1 MKALTRILV
10 SMAAAFALLPATA
23 WSAVGGGAVIHNA
36 ATLSFAGGQVTV
48 TVDVTVSTV
57 ASAPVF
63 DVNQTNIDSY
73 PGSVSDF
80 LYTISATAN
89 GSDTYNLSTS
99 SVDVDVSAPGALTI
113 TPATVVLG
121 ASIASQDSDA
131 AGNVYIPANSEA
143 DLAVGD
149 RVLVTV
155 SGNDYVY
162 EIATLTPG
170 TPTSTAGN
178 STTPE
183 TPTRL
188 TLTPITGGAPAISTG
203 VIPAGTQIGEQ
214 QVLTVQVTAGTPAA
228 AGVNGLHTLTV
239 SGSTTALSGGS
250 AVLFDDG
257 LNATN
262 TVLSGEGSFTKEV
275 RNVTNGGSFA
285 TSGVTATTGDVLE
298 YQLTAASLAGSNL
311 VAAVVEDTVP
321 TYTAYVANSTTLNG
335 NPVAD
340 AGTTPFPLDEG
351 GIPVNTPS
359 GASGELIDGESAIVI
374 FQVTVD

>member
-1 MKALTRILV
+1 MKALTKVLVTLV
-10 SMAAAFALLPATA
+10 SAVVLLPVTA

-48 TVDVTVSTV
+48 FVEVTVSTV

-63 DVNQTNIDSY
+63 DVNPTNIDSY

-80 LYTISATAN
+80 LYTISATSN
-89 GSDTYNLSTS
+89 GSDTYNVSTS
-99 SVDVDVSAPGALTI
+99 SVDAGVSAPGALTI
-113 TPATVVLG
+113 TPASVVLG

-131 AGNVYIPANSEA
+131 GGNVYIPANSEVE
-143 DLAVGD
+143 LAVGD

-155 SGNDYVY
+155 AGNDYVY

-170 TPTSTAGN
+170 TPASTIGN

-183 TPTRL
+183 TPTSL
-188 TLTPITGGAPAISTG
+188 TLTPITGGAPVISTG
-203 VIPAGTQIGEQ
+203 TIPAGTQIGEQ
-214 QVLTVQVTAGTPAA
+214 QVLTVQVTAGTPVT
-228 AGVNGLHTLTV
+228 AGVNGVHTLTV

-250 AVLFDDG
+250 AVLFSDG

-262 TVLSGEGSFTKEV
+262 TVLSGDGTLLKEV
-275 RNVTNGGSFA
+275 RNVTEGGSFA
-285 TSGVTATTGDVLE
+285 TSGVTAKTGDVLE
-298 YQLTAASLAGSNL
+298 YQLTAASNAGSNL
-311 VAAVVEDTVP
+311 VAAVMEDTIP
-321 TYTAYVANSTTLNG
+321 TYTAYVTNSTTLNG

-351 GIPVNTPS
+351 GIAVNTPS
-359 GASGELIDGESAIVI
+359 GASGELVDGETAIVI

>member
-1 MKALTRILV
+1 MKALTKVLVTLV
-10 SMAAAFALLPATA
+10 SAVALLPVTA

-48 TVDVTVSTV
+48 FVEVTVSTV

-63 DVNQTNIDSY
+63 DVNPTNIDSY

-80 LYTISATAN
+80 LYTISATSN
-89 GSDTYNLSTS
+89 GSDTYNVSTS
-99 SVDVDVSAPGALTI
+99 SVDAGVSAPAALTI
-113 TPATVVLG
+113 TPASVVLG

-131 AGNVYIPANSEA
+131 GGNVYIPANSEVE
-143 DLAVGD
+143 LAVGD

-155 SGNDYVY
+155 AGNDYVY

-170 TPTSTAGN
+170 TPASTIGN

-183 TPTRL
+183 TPTSL
-188 TLTPITGGAPAISTG
+188 TLTPITGGAPVISTG
-203 VIPAGTQIGEQ
+203 TIPAGTQIGEQ
-214 QVLTVQVTAGTPAA
+214 QVLTVQVTAGTPVT
-228 AGVNGLHTLTV
+228 AGVNGVHTLTV

-250 AVLFDDG
+250 AVLFSDG

-262 TVLSGEGSFTKEV
+262 TVLSGDGSLLKEV
-275 RNVTNGGSFA
+275 RNVTEGGSFA
-285 TSGVTATTGDVLE
+285 TSGVTAKTGDVLE
-298 YQLTAASLAGSNL
+298 YQLTAASNAGSNL
-311 VAAVVEDTVP
+311 VAAVMEDTIP
-321 TYTAYVANSTTLNG
+321 TYTAYVTNSTTLNG

-351 GIPVNTPS
+351 GIAVNTPS
-359 GASGELIDGESAIVI
+359 GASGELVDGETAIVI

>member
-1 MKALTRILV
+1 MKALTKVLVTLV
-10 SMAAAFALLPATA
+10 SAVVLLPVTA

-48 TVDVTVSTV
+48 FVEVTVSTV

-63 DVNQTNIDSY
+63 DVNPTNIDSY

-80 LYTISATAN
+80 LYTISATSN
-89 GSDTYNLSTS
+89 GSDTYNVSTS
-99 SVDVDVSAPGALTI
+99 SVDAGVSAPGALTI
-113 TPATVVLG
+113 TPASVVLG

-131 AGNVYIPANSEA
+131 GGNVYIPANSEVE
-143 DLAVGD
+143 LAVGD

-155 SGNDYVY
+155 AGNDYVY
-162 EIATLTPG
+162 EIATLAPG
-170 TPTSTAGN
+170 TPASTIGN

-183 TPTRL
+183 TPTSL
-188 TLTPITGGAPAISTG
+188 TLTPITGGAPVISTG
-203 VIPAGTQIGEQ
+203 TIPAGTQIGEQ
-214 QVLTVQVTAGTPAA
+214 QVLTVQVTAGTPVT
-228 AGVNGLHTLTV
+228 AGVNGVHTLTV

-250 AVLFDDG
+250 AVLFSDG

-262 TVLSGEGSFTKEV
+262 TVLSGDGTLLKEV
-275 RNVTNGGSFA
+275 RNVTEGGSFA
-285 TSGVTATTGDVLE
+285 TSGVTAKTGDVLE
-298 YQLTAASLAGSNL
+298 YQLTAASNAGSNL
-311 VAAVVEDTVP
+311 VAAVMEDTIP
-321 TYTAYVANSTTLNG
+321 TYTAYVTNSTTLNG

-351 GIPVNTPS
+351 GIAVNTPS
-359 GASGELIDGESAIVI
+359 GASGELVDGETAIVI

>member
-1 MKALTRILV
+1 MKALTKVLVTLV
-10 SMAAAFALLPATA
+10 SAVALLPVTA

-48 TVDVTVSTV
+48 FVEVTVSTV

-63 DVNQTNIDSY
+63 DVNPTNIDSY

-80 LYTISATAN
+80 LYTISATSN
-89 GSDTYNLSTS
+89 GSDTYNVSTS
-99 SVDVDVSAPGALTI
+99 SVDAGVSAPGALTI
-113 TPATVVLG
+113 TPASVVLG

-131 AGNVYIPANSEA
+131 GGNVYIPANSEVE
-143 DLAVGD
+143 LAVGD

-155 SGNDYVY
+155 AGNDYVY

-170 TPTSTAGN
+170 TPASTIGN

-183 TPTRL
+183 TPTSL
-188 TLTPITGGAPAISTG
+188 TLTPITGGAPVISTG
-203 VIPAGTQIGEQ
+203 TIPAGTQIGEQ
-214 QVLTVQVTAGTPAA
+214 QVLTVQVTAGTPVT
-228 AGVNGLHTLTV
+228 AGVNGVHTLTV

-250 AVLFDDG
+250 AVLFSDG

-262 TVLSGEGSFTKEV
+262 TVLSGDGTLLKEV
-275 RNVTNGGSFA
+275 RNVTEGGSFA
-285 TSGVTATTGDVLE
+285 TSGVTAKTGDVLE
-298 YQLTAASLAGSNL
+298 YQLTAASNAGSNL
-311 VAAVVEDTVP
+311 VAAVMEDTIP
-321 TYTAYVANSTTLNG
+321 TYTAYVTNSTTLNG

-351 GIPVNTPS
+351 GIAVNTPS
-359 GASGELIDGESAIVI
+359 GASGELVDGETAIVI